1 MNDRDRLLELLIERS
16 LEIRPV
22 TLSSGRKSDYYID
35 CKRVTLS
42 PEGAYLTAKLMLEQ
56 IHPCCPELIHAG
68 QIDPCG
74 SDWPIPSR
82 LYLRQEA

>member
-1 MNDRDRLLELLIERS
+1 MNDRDRLLELLVKRS

-42 PEGAYLTAKLMLEQ
+42 PGRGLPYCQTDVGDGKA
-56 IHPCCPELIHAG
+56 
-68 QIDPCG
+68 
-74 SDWPIPSR
+74 
-82 LYLRQEA
+82 